1 MIISINTNN
10 AALRTF
16 LWFIL
21 LLYLAV
27 LTKLIIFKRSLGS
40 IKQHFL
46 HHYSWQLVKA
56 NMHKANVKPFTTIKL
71 YLNSHGNPEYAINNL
86 LGNTIGFIPLGIL
99 LPLLF
104 TKLRS
109 ATATIFCVLIFSFAF
124 EIFQLF
130 SMLGIFDVDDLI
142 LNTLGGTIG
151 YLMFILIEKW
161 IYPR

>member
-10 AALRTF
+10 ASLRAF

-21 LLYLAV
+21 IFYLAV
-27 LTKLIIFKRSLGS
+27 LTKLIIFKRPLGF
-40 IKQHFL
+40 IKRHFL
-46 HHYSWQLVKA
+46 HHYSWQLAKA
-56 NMHKANVKPFTTIKL
+56 NMHKANLKPFTTIKL

-109 ATATIFCVLIFSFAF
+109 ATATIFCVLIFSLAF
-124 EIFQLF
+124 ETFQLL
-130 SMLGIFDVDDLI
+130 SMLGIFDVDDLL
-142 LNTLGGTIG
+142 LNTLGGAIG
-151 YLMFILIEKW
+151 YLLFMMIARW
-161 IYPR
+161 IHPR